1 MRKKFRIFSTITAMV
16 LVVLVMCVGIWAA
29 SQATVTG
36 TGNLIFT
43 THGDVSATV
52 ILDKSYENEEFTSDS
67 KLVINSGAVDSY
79 NQDFEDFGMNFT
91 SSNRVK
97 EFAIQITNNN
107 DAESMTISITFT
119 EPDSD
124 YSVTYKS
131 LNSKLSTS
139 GSSLTGNLGA
149 SEVDTI
155 IVTIELADNAA
166 PDSNEK
172 IEFNI
177 SLTGNASTVSEEPV
191 DVINAE

>member
-43 THGDVSATV
+43 TSGDVSATV

-67 KLVINSGAVDSY
+67 QLVINSGAVDSY
-79 NQDFEDFGMNFT
+79 NQDFEDFDMNFT

-139 GSSLTGNLGA
+139 GNSVTGDLGA

-166 PDSNEK
+166 PNSEEK
-172 IEFNI
+172 ISFNI
-177 SLTGNASTVSEEPV
+177 SLTGNASTIAEESV
-191 DVINAE
+191 DVITAE